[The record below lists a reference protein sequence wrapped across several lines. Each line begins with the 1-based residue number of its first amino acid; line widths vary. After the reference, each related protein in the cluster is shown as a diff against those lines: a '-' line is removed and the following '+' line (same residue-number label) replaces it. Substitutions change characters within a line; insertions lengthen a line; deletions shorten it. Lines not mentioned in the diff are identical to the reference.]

1 MITLRFSLEANRYDW
16 DFRYQCAV
24 MNNDGR
30 SGGAEDYISH
40 RTYGIRTGTPRGR
53 GHQDGTVPME
63 LDAVLPRKP
72 KGKRK
77 RSADKKKG
85 TARYACGKKGHY
97 ARVIGTSAGR
107 PRTPYLGSTREAK
120 TSNAQGCNT
129 RADSAMTA
137 DAAERLESLDAEDTT
152 NQITDKLER
161 AWDSDTLE
169 EQSISEVSTNKR
181 IDKRGETRKPQLNR
195 LLRRRKSYTPFG
207 EGRIRMVC

>member
-1 MITLRFSLEANRYDW
+1 
-16 DFRYQCAV
+16 

-30 SGGAEDYISH
+30 SEGAGAYISH
-40 RTYGIRTGTPRGR
+40 RTYEIRTGTPRGR
-53 GHQDGTVPME
+53 EHQDGTVSMK
-63 LDAVLPRKP
+63 LNAVLLRKS

-97 ARVIGTSAGR
+97 ARIIGTFAGR
-107 PRTPYLGSTREAK
+107 PRTPYLGSTRKAK
-120 TSNAQGCNT
+120 ISNAQGCNT

-161 AWDSDTLE
+161 AWDSDALQK
-169 EQSISEVSTNKR
+169 QSISEVSTNKR
-181 IDKRGETRKPQLNR
+181 IDKRGETRKPQLDR
-195 LLRRRKSYTPFG
+195 LLRKRKSYTPFG
-207 EGRIRMVC
+207 EGRIRMIC